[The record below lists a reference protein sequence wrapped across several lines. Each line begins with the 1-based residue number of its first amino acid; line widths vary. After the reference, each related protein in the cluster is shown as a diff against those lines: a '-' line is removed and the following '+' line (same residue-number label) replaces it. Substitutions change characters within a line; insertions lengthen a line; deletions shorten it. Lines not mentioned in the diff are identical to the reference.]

1 MFHMSNSTQLTI
13 DLKYHIRADEI
24 IFSPSTGFP
33 RNMMDTG
40 EYLEQVGRLDGVIL
54 LNWSEEKLI
63 KQVQAS

>member
-1 MFHMSNSTQLTI
+1 
-13 DLKYHIRADEI
+13 
-24 IFSPSTGFP
+24 
-33 RNMMDTG
+33 MMDTG